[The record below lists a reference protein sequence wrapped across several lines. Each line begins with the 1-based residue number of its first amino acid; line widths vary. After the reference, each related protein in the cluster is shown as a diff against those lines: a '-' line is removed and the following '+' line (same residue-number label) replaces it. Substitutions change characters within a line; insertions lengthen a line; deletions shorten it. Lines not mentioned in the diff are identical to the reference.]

1 MKEAWSADEES
12 RLLERPYDYTY
23 FNLDNPKGRT
33 RKAFQI
39 KRGMMGITG
48 EDTSVSS
55 RPMIER
61 NASVVWNKAGD
72 PSVTWRDYLTPV
84 AVAQAFRERNSKS
97 QDYAAITI
105 ATDRPLPVAYISDWH
120 IGSWGVKAEDI
131 ARGTD
136 RLLALHAAYGLHVA
150 ILGDMLEMAIRL
162 RSVAEVQGNILS
174 SGDQIGFFESWLR
187 EILPLVLWSTWDNHS
202 VQREEELV
210 GFSSLAKICS
220 EHTIYHSGLG
230 HTDLTV
236 GDEVYSLATSHRFP
250 GRSLSNPVMGQ
261 MRYMQRE
268 DQNCEVVVGGD
279 SHVPAILQ
287 YTEGGKVRTAA
298 NCGSLQSNS
307 RYAKRY
313 FSLHTSDAMP
323 VVLFS
328 PNSHVVTPFFSL
340 DHFEEFAKRSL
351 S

>member
-1 MKEAWSADEES
+1 MNKPWEAAEEA

-23 FNLDNPKGRT
+23 FNLDNPNGRT

-48 EDTSVSS
+48 ADAVSA

-61 NASVVWNKAGD
+61 NDSVVWNKAGD
-72 PSVTWRDYLTPV
+72 ETVTWRDYLVPV

-97 QDYAAITI
+97 QDYAAITVP
-105 ATDRPLPVAYISDWH
+105 TERPMPLAFVSDWH

-136 RLLALHAAYGLHVA
+136 RLLRFHQDYGLRIA

-174 SGDQIGFFESWLR
+174 SGDQIRFFQSWLR
-187 EILPLVLWSTWDNHS
+187 EVAPLALWSTWDNHS

-210 GFSSLAKICS
+210 GFSTLAEVCAD
-220 EHTIYHSGLG
+220 HTIYHSGLG

-236 GDEVYSLATSHRFP
+236 GDQVYQLATSHRFP

-279 SHVPAILQ
+279 SHLPAIMQ
-287 YTEGGKVRTAA
+287 YTEGGKIRTAA
-298 NCGSLQSNS
+298 NCGSLQLNS
-307 RYAKRY
+307 RFAKRY

-323 VVLFS
+323 VVLLS
-328 PNSHVVTPFFSL
+328 PDEHVVQPFFSL
-340 DHFEEFAKRSL
+340 EHFETFARKHL
-351 S
+351 Q